1 MKIGFT
7 GGTGFVG
14 SYMLRR
20 FVNAGHTVTALVR
33 GGESTDK
40 LPESAISFVH
50 GDITDPETLLG
61 AFDGCDIVVNLVGI
75 IREAGGATF
84 DHVHVQGSAN
94 VVAAAKASGVRKFV
108 QMSSC
113 GTRPGA
119 KSRYHIT
126 KWQAEEV
133 VRGSGME
140 WVILRPSLIFG
151 KGDGFTS
158 LLIDLVKK
166 APIIPIIGAG
176 SNLMQPIA
184 IEDVTSTFL
193 AAVEDDAHNGHTY
206 ELGGPERL
214 RFKDIVRMVARQMGS
229 HKLRIH
235 VPLLIVSPVTYLM
248 SRITSRFPLTPDQ
261 MILLQ
266 EDNIAEP
273 NDVEDVF
280 NLTLVPFSE
289 GLKKIMVE

>member
-1 MKIGFT
+1 VSSAREWWDT
-7 GGTGFVG
+7 G
-14 SYMLRR
+14 
-20 FVNAGHTVTALVR
+20 
-33 GGESTDK
+33 
-40 LPESAISFVH
+40 
-50 GDITDPETLLG
+50 
-61 AFDGCDIVVNLVGI
+61 
-75 IREAGGATF
+75 
-84 DHVHVQGSAN
+84 QGY
-94 VVAAAKASGVRKFV
+94 RW
-108 QMSSC
+108 C
-113 GTRPGA
+113 
-119 KSRYHIT
+119 
-126 KWQAEEV
+126 
-133 VRGSGME
+133 
-140 WVILRPSLIFG
+140 L
-151 KGDGFTS
+151 
-158 LLIDLVKK
+158 
-166 APIIPIIGAG
+166 GAG